1 MTTSKSRALK
11 ESVLDTLFATVLN
24 IPINFVLAYIA
35 VQQQWTAT
43 QITFYF
49 TGIFFLIA
57 VYRKYKIRLYFENK
71 HNDSE

>member
-1 MTTSKSRALK
+1 MKPNKSRALK
-11 ESVLDTLFATVLN
+11 ESVLDTLFATALN
-24 IPINFVLAYIA
+24 IPINFVRAYIA
-35 VQQQWTAT
+35 VQQSWSAT

-71 HNDSE
+71 HHDSE

>member
-1 MTTSKSRALK
+1 MTTNKSRALK

-35 VQQQWTAT
+35 VQNNWSAT
-43 QITFYF
+43 EITFYF

-71 HNDSE
+71 HNDT

>member
-11 ESVLDTLFATVLN
+11 ESVLDTLFATALN

-35 VQQQWTAT
+35 VQNNWTAT
-43 QITFYF
+43 EITFYF